1 MNKTQV
7 RHQAQV
13 EFLNLRGYATM
24 EELARH
30 FNVTPQTARKDI
42 NTLASAGRVQ
52 RFHGGAGVTL
62 ASENIVYDERKNL
75 CSDEK
80 RRIGDLLATHIP
92 DGASVCI
99 NLGTTTE
106 EAARA
111 LLDHKNL
118 RVVTNSLKVASIC
131 AHNPSFEV
139 VVACGTVRQRDL
151 GIVGV
156 SAERF
161 MRDFRADFGII
172 GISGMDESGDLLD
185 FDYREVAVAR
195 TIVENS
201 RRVFLTMDKSKFGRP
216 ALVRV
221 AHISSITALFTNGPI
236 EPAWE
241 SLLREHGVNVFLA

>member
-1 MNKTQV
+1 MNKTQM
-7 RHQAQV
+7 RHQAQA
-13 EFLNLRGYATM
+13 EFLNMRGYATI

-42 NTLASAGRVQ
+42 NTLARTGSVQ
-52 RFHGGAGVTL
+52 RFHGGAGVAL
-62 ASENIVYDERKNL
+62 AAENIVYDERKNL
-75 CSDEK
+75 CCDEK
-80 RRIGDLLATHIP
+80 RRISDLLATHIP

-106 EAARA
+106 ETARA
-111 LLDHKNL
+111 LLEHKNL

-131 AHNPSFEV
+131 ARNPSFDV

-172 GISGMDESGDLLD
+172 GISGVDESGDLLD

-201 RRVFLTMDKSKFGRP
+201 RRIYLAMDRSKFGRP

-221 AHISSITALFTNGPI
+221 AHLSNITALFTNGPI

-241 SLLREHGVNVFLA
+241 ALLRENDVKVFLA